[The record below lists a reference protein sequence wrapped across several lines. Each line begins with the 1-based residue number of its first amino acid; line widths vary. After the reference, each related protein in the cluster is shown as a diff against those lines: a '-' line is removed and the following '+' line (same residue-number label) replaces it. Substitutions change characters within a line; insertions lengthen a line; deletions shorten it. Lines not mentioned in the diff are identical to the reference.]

1 VPPLLP
7 GQPPLAIL
15 VDYDGTIAR
24 TDVSDSLL
32 AQFVTADWEA
42 HVAEYDAGLI
52 GSRRLMTWEVGLI
65 DADEASLHELAAAQP
80 HDETF
85 RPFAERARAAGIPVE
100 IVSDGFGFFIEP
112 ALRSLGAGW
121 VPVVTASTTFGPDGA
136 RITFPNGN
144 PDCLVCGTCK
154 RNACS
159 PHQAAGRAVVFVGD
173 GPSDGTRRGTPTWC
187 SRSTR
192 WSRSASTTAGRS
204 SGSPPSPRS
213 TRGSTGSSRRS
224 RRTRPRCRAA
234 APAPVLRR
242 GGLGARAGGPGAAIA
257 LSRRCPPVPAGR
269 DRVRPAARL
278 APPPATRSVR
288 RP

>member
-1 VPPLLP
+1 MPPLLP

-100 IVSDGFGFFIEP
+100 IVSDGFGSSSSRRC
-112 ALRSLGAGW
+112 ARSGRAGCPW
-121 VPVVTASTTFGPDGA
+121 SRRRPRSVRWG

-159 PHQAAGRAVVFVGD
+159 PTRRRAGRWCSSGTAV
-173 GPSDGTRRGTPTWC
+173 GPVRGGVLRRGV
-187 SRSTR
+187 REAR
-192 WSRSASTTAGRS
+192 AGPDLPRQRL
-204 SGSPPSPRS
+204 GVRAVRRLRRGPP
-213 TRGSTGSSRRS
+213 RGSTGSSRRS
-224 RRTRPRCRAA
+224 RRTPARCRAA